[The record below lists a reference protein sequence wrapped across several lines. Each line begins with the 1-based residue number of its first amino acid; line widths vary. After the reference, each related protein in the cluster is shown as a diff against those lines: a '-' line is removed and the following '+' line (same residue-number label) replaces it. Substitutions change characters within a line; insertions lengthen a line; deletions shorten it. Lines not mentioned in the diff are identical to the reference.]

1 MGKRYAQLQAC
12 ERLVID
18 RLNSDGRSLR
28 EIGRT
33 LARAPSTISRELK
46 RNGRATKVWFSG
58 YDPARAQGLAER
70 RQRRPLGHK
79 LARQPALWAVVR
91 DHLAMGRSPEQ
102 IAGRLTLEQARTVIS
117 HESIYRYIYH
127 QVAQKNWLHRY
138 LRRAKSRRGRL
149 GKRGGSPASLMKHR
163 RPLTERPAAAADR
176 RQSGHWEADLMLF
189 RQSSDILL
197 IVHERTSRLTKII
210 RQPNRSAATTRD
222 SLARL
227 FDAMPANLR
236 RTLTIDNGTENAL
249 HYELPM
255 ATFFCDVRAPWQ
267 KGGIENAIGRLRRF
281 LPRRTKL
288 DELDHGAIE
297 KINRT
302 YNETPRKCLGYRTPN
317 EVFSDIIKRVALET

>member
-1 MGKRYAQLQAC
+1 
-12 ERLVID
+12 
-18 RLNSDGRSLR
+18 
-28 EIGRT
+28 
-33 LARAPSTISRELK
+33 
-46 RNGRATKVWFSG
+46 
-58 YDPARAQGLAER
+58 
-70 RQRRPLGHK
+70 
-79 LARQPALWAVVR
+79 
-91 DHLAMGRSPEQ
+91 
-102 IAGRLTLEQARTVIS
+102 
-117 HESIYRYIYH
+117 
-127 QVAQKNWLHRY
+127 
-138 LRRAKSRRGRL
+138 
-149 GKRGGSPASLMKHR
+149 
-163 RPLTERPAAAADR
+163 
-176 RQSGHWEADLMLF
+176 MLF

-255 ATFFCDVRAPWQ
+255 ATFFCDV
-267 KGGIENAIGRLRRF
+267 AIGRLRRIVP
-281 LPRRTKL
+281 PRTHL

>member
-1 MGKRYAQLQAC
+1 MGRRYAQLRAC

-33 LARAPSTISRELK
+33 LGRSPSTISRELK
-46 RNGRATKVWFSG
+46 RNGRNTKVWFSG
-58 YDPARAQGLAER
+58 YEPRRAQWLAER

-117 HESIYRYIYH
+117 HEPIYRYIYH
-127 QVAQKNWLHRY
+127 QVAQQNWLHRY
-138 LRRAKSRRGRL
+138 LPRAKSRRGRL

-163 RPLTERPAAAADR
+163 KPLSERPAAAMDR
-176 RQSGHWEADLMLF
+176 RQAGHWEADLMLF
-189 RQSSDILL
+189 RQSNDILL

-210 RQPNRSAATTRD
+210 RQPDRSASTTRD
-222 SLARL
+222 SLIRL
-227 FDAMPANLR
+227 FDAMPAALR

-249 HYELPM
+249 HYQLPM
-255 ATFFCDVRAPWQ
+255 ATFFCDVRAPWR
-267 KGGIENAIGRLRRF
+267 KGGVENAIGRLRRF
-281 LPRRTKL
+281 LPRRTSL
-288 DELDHGAIE
+288 DQLDNGEIE
-297 KINRT
+297 KINQA
-302 YNETPRKCLGYRTPN
+302 YNETPRKCLAYRTPN
-317 EVFSDIIKRVALET
+317 EVFSDIIKSVALET